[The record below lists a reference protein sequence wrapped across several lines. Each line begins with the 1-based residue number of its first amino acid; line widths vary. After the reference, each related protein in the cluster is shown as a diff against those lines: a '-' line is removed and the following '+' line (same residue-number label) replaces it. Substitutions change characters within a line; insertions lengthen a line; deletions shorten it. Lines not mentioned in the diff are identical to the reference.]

1 MTEDQK
7 QIASLIA
14 QVRCIKE
21 RLLILEQR
29 EMHREEMDF
38 ILGETLWKVLESV
51 GKKSVVTFLALQAT
65 ANSLKDF
72 AVEDVRSGVANRHHR
87 NAEQQPE
94 RTQK

>member
-29 EMHREEMDF
+29 EMHREGMDF
-38 ILGETLWKVLESV
+38 ILGETL
-51 GKKSVVTFLALQAT
+51 
-65 ANSLKDF
+65 
-72 AVEDVRSGVANRHHR
+72 
-87 NAEQQPE
+87 
-94 RTQK
+94 